1 MSARGPKPARLWPSQ
16 SQVDFA
22 ETEVC
27 EMNPKQ
33 VFEPHLVVK
42 HITLPPAGEWRPDLP
57 GWVFARLTAGQA
69 YAMHALKNQ
78 LLETGSVIAFP
89 WPDRGYIRASQLDWA
104 SLHFFQVEPER
115 LVGLVTLDEQKFLRG
130 PARRNHSS
138 PRVFP
143 VGHPVSERF
152 KNLCT
157 NPKVS
162 PFSTRL
168 QLLEIFIEA
177 LGGELKGSPEETA
190 TMTVSTTD
198 ARARMAELLKQMPA
212 AALLDLTL
220 NELVTQV
227 HCTPRHVSRL
237 FNEVVGMSF
246 RKKQSEV
253 RLLRAQELLA
263 TTESKVLE
271 VAMESGFQSVSLFN
285 LMFKRRFGV
294 TPGRW
299 RERVRSNNPAKRRI
313 HRASILKA

>member
-1 MSARGPKPARLWPSQ
+1 MQQQLTQ
-16 SQVDFA
+16 
-22 ETEVC
+22 
-27 EMNPKQ
+27 MNPKH
-33 VFEPHLVVK
+33 VFEPHLVIK
-42 HITLPPAGEWRPDLP
+42 HVSLPPGGEWRPDSP
-57 GWVFARLTAGQA
+57 GWVFARMTAGHA
-69 YAMHALKNQ
+69 YAMHSVENQ

-89 WPDRGYIRASQLDWA
+89 WLDRGYVRASQLDGA

-115 LVGLVTLDEQKFLRG
+115 LVGLVTLGEQQFLRAA
-130 PARRNHSS
+130 ARRNQCS
-138 PRVFP
+138 PRVFRA
-143 VGHPVSERF
+143 GHHVSEQF
-152 KNLCT
+152 KNCS
-157 NPKVS
+157 NPKLS
-162 PFSTRL
+162 PFSIRL
-168 QLLEIFIEA
+168 QLLEIFTEVI
-177 LGGELKGSPEETA
+177 GGELNGGANGRTA
-190 TMTVSTTD
+190 STVSTTD
-198 ARARMAELLKQMPA
+198 ARTRMAELLKEMPA

-227 HCTPRHVSRL
+227 QCTPRHVSRV

-285 LMFKRRFGV
+285 LMFKRRFGL

-299 RERVRSNNPAKRRI
+299 RERVRANNPTKRRI

>member
-1 MSARGPKPARLWPSQ
+1 
-16 SQVDFA
+16 
-22 ETEVC
+22 
-27 EMNPKQ
+27 
-33 VFEPHLVVK
+33 
-42 HITLPPAGEWRPDLP
+42 
-57 GWVFARLTAGQA
+57 
-69 YAMHALKNQ
+69 
-78 LLETGSVIAFP
+78 
-89 WPDRGYIRASQLDWA
+89 
-104 SLHFFQVEPER
+104 
-115 LVGLVTLDEQKFLRG
+115 
-130 PARRNHSS
+130 
-138 PRVFP
+138 
-143 VGHPVSERF
+143 
-152 KNLCT
+152 
-157 NPKVS
+157 VS

-177 LGGELKGSPEETA
+177 IGGELKASSEETGPTA
-190 TMTVSTTD
+190 VSTTD
-198 ARARMAELLKQMPA
+198 TRGRMAELLKQMPA

-220 NELVTQV
+220 NDLVVQV
-227 HCTPRHVSRL
+227 QCTPRHFSRV

-299 RERVRSNNPAKRRI
+299 REKVRANKPAKRRI

>member
-1 MSARGPKPARLWPSQ
+1 
-16 SQVDFA
+16 
-22 ETEVC
+22 
-27 EMNPKQ
+27 MNPKH
-33 VFEPHLVVK
+33 VFEPHLVINHV
-42 HITLPPAGEWRPDLP
+42 TLPPAGEWQPDLP
-57 GWVFARLTAGQA
+57 GWIFARMTAGQA
-69 YAMHALKNQ
+69 YAMHPIKNH

-89 WPDRGYIRASQLDWA
+89 WLERGCVRASQLDWA

-115 LVGLVTLDEQKFLRG
+115 LVGLVTLAEQQFLRG
-130 PARRNHSS
+130 SARRNHST
-138 PRVFP
+138 PRIFP
-143 VGHPVSERF
+143 AAHPLSERF
-152 KNLCT
+152 RNLCT
-157 NPKVS
+157 NPKMS

-177 LGGELKGSPEETA
+177 IGGELKAGSEETA
-190 TMTVSTTD
+190 PMTISTTD
-198 ARARMAELLKQMPA
+198 ARARMAEVLKQMPA
-212 AALLDLTL
+212 AMLLDLTL

-227 HCTPRHVSRL
+227 QCTPRHFSRV

-299 RERVRSNNPAKRRI
+299 REKVRATKPTKRRI
-313 HRASILKA
+313 HRASILRA

>member
-1 MSARGPKPARLWPSQ
+1 
-16 SQVDFA
+16 
-22 ETEVC
+22 
-27 EMNPKQ
+27 MNPKH
-33 VFEPHLVVK
+33 VFEPHLVIK
-42 HITLPPAGEWRPDLP
+42 HVQLAPAGEWQPDLP
-57 GWVFARLTAGQA
+57 GWVFARMTAGQA
-69 YAMHALKNQ
+69 YAMHPSKNH

-89 WPDRGYIRASQLDWA
+89 WFDRGYVRASQLDWA
-104 SLHFFQVEPER
+104 SLHYFQVEPER
-115 LVGLVTLDEQKFLRG
+115 LVGLVTLSEQQFLRG
-130 PARRNHSS
+130 SARRNHSC

-143 VGHPVSERF
+143 AGHPLSERF
-152 KNLCT
+152 RNLCT
-157 NPKVS
+157 NPQVS

-177 LGGELKGSPEETA
+177 IGGELKAGSEETP
-190 TMTVSTTD
+190 TPISSTD
-198 ARARMAELLKQMPA
+198 ARARMAEVLKQIPA

-227 HCTPRHVSRL
+227 QCTPRHFSRV

-299 RERVRSNNPAKRRI
+299 REKVRANKPTKRRI
-313 HRASILKA
+313 HRASMLKA

>member
-1 MSARGPKPARLWPSQ
+1 M
-16 SQVDFA
+16 
-22 ETEVC
+22 
-27 EMNPKQ
+27 
-33 VFEPHLVVK
+33 
-42 HITLPPAGEWRPDLP
+42 
-57 GWVFARLTAGQA
+57 TAGQA
-69 YAMHALKNQ
+69 YAMHPQKNQ
-78 LLETGSVIAFP
+78 LLETDSVIAFP
-89 WPDRGYIRASQLDWA
+89 WLDRGYVRASQLDWA

-115 LVGLVTLDEQKFLRG
+115 LVGMVTLGEQQFLRSS
-130 PARRNHSS
+130 ARRIHTG

-143 VGHPVSERF
+143 AVHPISERF
-152 KNLCT
+152 RNLCT
-157 NPKVS
+157 NSKVS

-177 LGGELKGSPEETA
+177 IGGELKAGSPDTA
-190 TMTVSTTD
+190 PMAVSTTD
-198 ARARMAELLKQMPA
+198 ARARMAELLKQTPA

-227 HCTPRHVSRL
+227 QCTPRHFSRI
-237 FNEVVGMSF
+237 FNEMVGMSF

-299 RERVRSNNPAKRRI
+299 REKVRANKPTKRRI
-313 HRASILKA
+313 HRASMLKA

>member
-1 MSARGPKPARLWPSQ
+1 M
-16 SQVDFA
+16 
-22 ETEVC
+22 
-27 EMNPKQ
+27 
-33 VFEPHLVVK
+33 
-42 HITLPPAGEWRPDLP
+42 
-57 GWVFARLTAGQA
+57 TAGQA
-69 YAMHALKNQ
+69 YAMHPLKNH

-89 WPDRGYIRASQLDWA
+89 WLDRGCVRASQLDWA

-115 LVGLVTLDEQKFLRG
+115 LVGLVTLAEQQFLRG
-130 PARRNHSS
+130 SARRNHSC
-138 PRVFP
+138 PRVFAAA
-143 VGHPVSERF
+143 HPLSERF
-152 KNLCT
+152 RNLCT

-177 LGGELKGSPEETA
+177 IGGELKAGSEETP
-190 TMTVSTTD
+190 MTISTTD
-198 ARARMAELLKQMPA
+198 ARARMAEVLKQMPA

-227 HCTPRHVSRL
+227 QCTPRHFSRV

-299 RERVRSNNPAKRRI
+299 REKVRANKPMKRI
-313 HRASILKA
+313 QRASILKA

>member
-1 MSARGPKPARLWPSQ
+1 
-16 SQVDFA
+16 
-22 ETEVC
+22 
-27 EMNPKQ
+27 MNPKH
-33 VFEPHLVVK
+33 VFEPHLVIK
-42 HITLPPAGEWRPDLP
+42 HVTLPPAGEWQPDLP
-57 GWVFARLTAGQA
+57 GWVFARMTAGQA
-69 YAMHALKNQ
+69 YAMHPSKNH
-78 LLETGSVIAFP
+78 LLETGAVIAFP
-89 WPDRGYIRASQLDWA
+89 WLDRVYVRASQLDWA

-115 LVGLVTLDEQKFLRG
+115 LVGLVTLAEQQFLRDS
-130 PARRNHSS
+130 ARRNQSC

-143 VGHPVSERF
+143 DAHPLSERF
-152 KNLCT
+152 RNLCT
-157 NPKVS
+157 NSKVS
-162 PFSTRL
+162 PLSTRL

-177 LGGELKGSPEETA
+177 IGGELKAGAEEPP
-190 TMTVSTTD
+190 MTISTTD
-198 ARARMAELLKQMPA
+198 ARARMAEVLKQMPA

-220 NELVTQV
+220 NELVTKVQ
-227 HCTPRHVSRL
+227 CTPRHFSRV

-299 RERVRSNNPAKRRI
+299 REKVRANKPTKPRT

>member
-1 MSARGPKPARLWPSQ
+1 
-16 SQVDFA
+16 
-22 ETEVC
+22 
-27 EMNPKQ
+27 MNPKH
-33 VFEPHLVVK
+33 VFEPHLVIRHV
-42 HITLPPAGEWRPDLP
+42 TLPPAGEWRPDLP
-57 GWVFARLTAGQA
+57 GWVFARMTAGQA
-69 YAMHALKNQ
+69 YAMHAVKNH

-89 WPDRGYIRASQLDWA
+89 WLERGYIRASQLDWA

-115 LVGLVTLDEQKFLRG
+115 LVGLVTLGEQQFLMG
-130 PARRNHSS
+130 PARRNHAS

-143 VGHPVSERF
+143 AAHPVSERF

-157 NPKVS
+157 NPKLS

-168 QLLEIFIEA
+168 QLLEIFTEA
-177 LGGELKGSPEETA
+177 IGGELKGGGEDRTPTP
-190 TMTVSTTD
+190 VSTTD

-227 HCTPRHVSRL
+227 QCTPRHVSRV

-246 RKKQSEV
+246 RRKQSEV
-253 RLLRAQELLA
+253 RLLRARELLA

-285 LMFKRRFGV
+285 LMFKRRFGL

-299 RERVRSNNPAKRRI
+299 RERVRANNPTRRRL

>member
-1 MSARGPKPARLWPSQ
+1 MSAPAQPNSALVGRTQACCAATNLSH
-16 SQVDFA
+16 
-22 ETEVC
+22 
-27 EMNPKQ
+27 MNPKH
-33 VFEPHLVVK
+33 VFEPHLVIK
-42 HITLPPAGEWRPDLP
+42 HINLPPAGEWQPDLA
-57 GWVFARLTAGQA
+57 GWVFARMTAGQA
-69 YAMHALKNQ
+69 YAMHAARNQ
-78 LLETGSVIAFP
+78 LLEPGSVLAFP
-89 WPDRGYIRASQLDWA
+89 WLERGYVRASQLNSA

-115 LVGLVTLDEQKFLRG
+115 LAGLVTLGEQQFLRG

-143 VGHPVSERF
+143 AAHPVSERF
-152 KNLCT
+152 RNLCT
-157 NPKVS
+157 NPKAS

-168 QLLEIFIEA
+168 QLLEIFTEA
-177 LGGELKGSPEETA
+177 IGGELKGGPDETA
-190 TMTVSTTD
+190 PVRVSTTD

-212 AALLDLTL
+212 AALLNVTL

-227 HCTPRHVSRL
+227 RCTPRHVSRV

-253 RLLRAQELLA
+253 RLLHAQELLA

-285 LMFKRRFGV
+285 LMFKRRFGL

-299 RERVRSNNPAKRRI
+299 RERVRANKPTRARI
-313 HRASILKA
+313 HRASILRA

>member
-1 MSARGPKPARLWPSQ
+1 
-16 SQVDFA
+16 
-22 ETEVC
+22 
-27 EMNPKQ
+27 MNPKH
-33 VFEPHLVVK
+33 VFEPHLVIK
-42 HITLPPAGEWRPDLP
+42 HITLSPAGEWQPDLP
-57 GWVFARLTAGQA
+57 GWLFARMTAGQA
-69 YAMHALKNQ
+69 YAMHPSQNQ

-89 WPDRGYIRASQLDWA
+89 WLDRGYVRASRLDWA

-115 LVGLVTLDEQKFLRG
+115 LSGLVTLGEQQFLRG
-130 PARRNHSS
+130 PARRNYSS

-143 VGHPVSERF
+143 GGHPVSERF
-152 KNLCT
+152 RNLCT

-168 QLLEIFIEA
+168 QLLEIFTEA
-177 LGGELKGSPEETA
+177 IGGELKGGSEELPHA
-190 TMTVSTTD
+190 AVSTTD

-227 HCTPRHVSRL
+227 QCTPRHVSRV

-263 TTESKVLE
+263 TTQSKVLE

-299 RERVRSNNPAKRRI
+299 RERVQANNPTKRRI
-313 HRASILKA
+313 HRTSILKA

>member
-1 MSARGPKPARLWPSQ
+1 M
-16 SQVDFA
+16 
-22 ETEVC
+22 
-27 EMNPKQ
+27 
-33 VFEPHLVVK
+33 
-42 HITLPPAGEWRPDLP
+42 
-57 GWVFARLTAGQA
+57 TAGQA
-69 YAMHALKNQ
+69 YAMHASKNQ
-78 LLETGSVIAFP
+78 LLDPGSVIAFP
-89 WPDRGYIRASQLDWA
+89 WLDRGYVRASQLDWA

-115 LVGLVTLDEQKFLRG
+115 LTGLVTLGEQQFLRG
-130 PARRNHSS
+130 AVRRNHSS

-143 VGHPVSERF
+143 AAHPISERF

-157 NPKVS
+157 NPKLS

-177 LGGELKGSPEETA
+177 IGGELKGGAEDRTPA
-190 TMTVSTTD
+190 ISTTD
-198 ARARMAELLKQMPA
+198 ARARMAELLKELPA

-227 HCTPRHVSRL
+227 QCTPRHVSRV

-246 RKKQSEV
+246 RQKQSEV

-285 LMFKRRFGV
+285 LMFKRRFGL

-299 RERVRSNNPAKRRI
+299 RERVKANTPTKR
-313 HRASILKA
+313 

>member
-1 MSARGPKPARLWPSQ
+1 MSSKHA
-16 SQVDFA
+16 
-22 ETEVC
+22 
-27 EMNPKQ
+27 
-33 VFEPHLVVK
+33 FEPHLIIK
-42 HITLPPAGEWRPDLP
+42 HVTLPPAGEWRPDLP
-57 GWVFARLTAGQA
+57 GWVFARMTAGQA
-69 YAMHALKNQ
+69 YAMHTLQNQ

-89 WPDRGYIRASQLDWA
+89 CLDRGYIRASQLDWA

-115 LVGLVTLDEQKFLRG
+115 LVGLVTLGEQQFLRG
-130 PARRNHSS
+130 AARRNHSS

-143 VGHPVSERF
+143 AGHPVCERF

-157 NPKVS
+157 NPKLS

-177 LGGELKGSPEETA
+177 IGGELKGGPEERPPT
-190 TMTVSTTD
+190 TICTTD

-227 HCTPRHVSRL
+227 QCTPRHVSRV

-246 RKKQSEV
+246 RRKQSEV

-285 LMFKRRFGV
+285 LMFKRRFGL

-299 RERVRSNNPAKRRI
+299 RERVRANNPTKRRI

>member
-1 MSARGPKPARLWPSQ
+1 VSGIHLGITSLGHREIRY
-16 SQVDFA
+16 DFA
-22 ETEVC
+22 QLRVC
-27 EMNPKQ
+27 DMNPKH
-33 VFEPHLVVK
+33 VFEPHLVIK
-42 HITLPPAGEWRPDLP
+42 QITLLPAGEWRPDLS
-57 GWVFARLTAGQA
+57 GWVFARVTAGQV
-69 YAMHALKNQ
+69 YAMHASKNQ
-78 LLETGSVIAFP
+78 ILETGSVIAFP
-89 WPDRGYIRASQLDWA
+89 WQDRGYVRASQLEWA

-115 LVGLVTLDEQKFLRG
+115 LVGLVTLGEQKFLRG

-143 VGHPVSERF
+143 AAHPISERF

-157 NPKVS
+157 NPKLS
-162 PFSTRL
+162 PFSIRL
-168 QLLEIFIEA
+168 ELLQIFTDVID
-177 LGGELKGSPEETA
+177 GELKGGAAERTPTL
-190 TMTVSTTD
+190 VSTTD
-198 ARARMAELLKQMPA
+198 ARTRMSELLKQMPA

-220 NELVTQV
+220 NELVTRVQ
-227 HCTPRHVSRL
+227 CTPRHVSRV

-246 RKKQSEV
+246 RQKQSEV

-285 LMFKRRFGV
+285 LMFKRRFGL

-299 RERVRSNNPAKRRI
+299 RERVRANNPAKRRI